1 MRRQTP
7 FCRMTMESRTSMAE
21 RIRKIATSIGVWL
34 VAGAFVAILRMWSAS
49 FRKDTGQLD
58 RLDRYIAEGHQ
69 VLAVFWH
76 GKYLPLFP
84 LAQGKNAVVITVN
97 SFRGRV
103 IGEICKRFGYRP
115 VLLPTE
121 ANSHG
126 FSELV
131 RQVKESASL
140 IALALDG
147 PTGPQHCIRSGAL
160 TLSSLHGVV
169 LAPIGVASSRKIV
182 MRSRWD
188 RQEAPLP
195 FSRVA
200 VAVGEMIDLSQAGE
214 QLGIKQL
221 EQIVRERMDAV
232 EREAESILDGMRH

>member
-1 MRRQTP
+1 MP
-7 FCRMTMESRTSMAE
+7 EHF
-21 RIRKIATSIGVWL
+21 RKIATSIGIWL
-34 VAGAFVAILRMWSAS
+34 VAGAFVAILRIWSAS
-49 FRKDTGQLD
+49 FRKDARQLD
-58 RLDRYIAEGHQ
+58 RLDRYAAEGHQ

-84 LAQGKNAVVITVN
+84 LAKGKNAIVITVN

-103 IGEICKRFGYRP
+103 IGEVCKRFGYRP

-126 FSELV
+126 FPELV
-131 RQVKESASL
+131 RQVKENASL

-147 PTGPQHCIRSGAL
+147 PTGPYHRIRSGAL
-160 TLSSLHGVV
+160 TLSAVHGVV

-195 FSRVA
+195 FSRIA
-200 VAVGEMIDLSQAGE
+200 VAVGEMIELSQKE
-214 QLGIKQL
+214 DQLDVKHM
-221 EQIVRERMDAV
+221 EQIVQQRMDAV
-232 EREAESILDGMRH
+232 QREAEAILNGMGH

>member
-1 MRRQTP
+1 MV
-7 FCRMTMESRTSMAE
+7 EH
-21 RIRKIATSIGVWL
+21 IRNIATSIGVRL
-34 VAGAFVAILRMWSAS
+34 VAGVFVAILRMWSAS
-49 FRKDTGQLD
+49 FRKDASQLD
-58 RLDRYIAEGHQ
+58 RLDRYVAEGHQ

-84 LAQGKNAVVITVN
+84 LAKGKNAIVITVN

-126 FSELV
+126 FPELV
-131 RQVKESASL
+131 RQVKGSASL

-147 PTGPQHCIRSGAL
+147 PTGPYHRIRSGAL
-160 TLSSLHGVV
+160 TLSALHGVV
-169 LAPIGVASSRKIV
+169 LAPVGVASSRKMM

-195 FSRVA
+195 FSSVA
-200 VAVGEMIDLSQAGE
+200 VGVGEMIDLAQVGK
-214 QLGIKQL
+214 QLDIKQM

>member
-1 MRRQTP
+1 
-7 FCRMTMESRTSMAE
+7 MAE
-21 RIRKIATSIGVWL
+21 NIRKIATSIGVWL
-34 VAGAFVAILRMWSAS
+34 VAGVLVAILRMWSAS
-49 FRKDTGQLD
+49 LRKDTKQLD
-58 RLDRYIAEGHQ
+58 RLDQYVAGGHQ
-69 VLAVFWH
+69 VMAVFWH

-84 LAQGKNAVVITVN
+84 LAKGKNATVITVN

-115 VLLPTE
+115 ILLPTE

-126 FSELV
+126 FPELV

-147 PTGPQHCIRSGAL
+147 PTGPYHRIRSGAL
-160 TLSSLHGVV
+160 TLSALHGVV
-169 LAPIGVASSRKIV
+169 LAPVGVASSRKIV

-200 VAVGEMIDLSQAGE
+200 VAVGEMIALFQGQG
-214 QLGIKQL
+214 QLDIKLL
-221 EQIVRERMDAV
+221 EQTVREGMDAV
-232 EREAESILDGMRH
+232 EREADSILDRMGR